1 MWLLLENAKQETR
14 IIRIAS
20 VTITSPRI
28 MMTGGNLSQAQ
39 DHFLGISQKPSRPL
53 PRLFFTW
60 LPRPRFVHCR
70 SQRFSP
76 KRRLCSPS
84 AQRPLWKLQSEPEG
98 TMIITVSKS
107 FLAVAI
113 VIIVHLMII
122 RMIKP
127 TSPAN
132 GDSNVRRRNI
142 SSDCCSPKNKRN
154 FNR

>member
-1 MWLLLENAKQETR
+1 MWLLLENAKQETW
-14 IIRIAS
+14 IIRVAS
-20 VTITSPRI
+20 VTITSPGI
-28 MMTGGNLSQAQ
+28 MMMGRNLSQAR
-39 DHFLGISQKPSRPL
+39 DRLLGIFQKTSPSL
-53 PRLFFTW
+53 PRLFFTS
-60 LPRPRFVHCR
+60 LPPPRFVHCR

-113 VIIVHLMII
+113 VIIVLLMII
-122 RMIKP
+122 RLIKT